1 MELYRD
7 GSLKHSY
14 SVNPVPRQIQEFDQ
28 IIVDSYREDSTFMN
42 ALLLARFFPDRS
54 LVLHNLTVIESQG
67 TSSRSRI
74 LTSRD
79 ELVQAA
85 YEYFAIPKEF
95 TRDVVNDIGQFPKN
109 V

>member
-1 MELYRD
+1 
-7 GSLKHSY
+7 
-14 SVNPVPRQIQEFDQ
+14 VPRQIQEFDH
-28 IIVDSYREDSTFMN
+28 IIVDSYREDSTFRN

-54 LVLHNLTVIESQG
+54 LVLHNLTVIESHG
-67 TSSRSRI
+67 IVSRSQS

-95 TRDVVNDIGQFPKN
+95 TMDVVKDIGQFDDAWN
-109 V
+109 